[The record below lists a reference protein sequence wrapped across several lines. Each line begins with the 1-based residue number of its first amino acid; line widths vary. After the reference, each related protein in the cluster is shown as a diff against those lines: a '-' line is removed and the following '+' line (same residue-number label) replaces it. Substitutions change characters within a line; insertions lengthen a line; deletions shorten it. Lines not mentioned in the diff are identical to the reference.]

1 MDKVGI
7 TESDN
12 FIIQVSEIITYNE
25 GYYDTINRNDG
36 TSSSIGILQ
45 WNGYRAKNLLK
56 IIISKN
62 EEQAKA
68 ILDGTTILA
77 DINKDDDFWNS
88 KILDDIECEK
98 ISELLRTEE
107 GMKCQYE
114 LRMRDVKAYINHGK
128 SLGIKDEK
136 ALAYFAD
143 LENQLGCYMAENI
156 IKSIDSGKELT
167 IYEILQASVSYS
179 DVLARKQRPMYTY
192 KKIMNT
198 AF

>member
-167 IYEILQASVSYS
+167 IYEILQASVS
-179 DVLARKQRPMYTY
+179 
-192 KKIMNT
+192 
-198 AF
+198 